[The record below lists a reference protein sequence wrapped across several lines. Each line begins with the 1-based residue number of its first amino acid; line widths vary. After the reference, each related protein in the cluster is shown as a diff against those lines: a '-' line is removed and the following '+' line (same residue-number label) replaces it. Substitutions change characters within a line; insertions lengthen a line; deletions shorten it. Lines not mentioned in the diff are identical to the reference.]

1 MPFSHARMGAMP
13 LTKRFHLVVSI
24 LVVAALWCGSIAA
37 TPAVGLEAVQ
47 DPAQSNDPI
56 LLQRLGILYL
66 QENQPREAI
75 AALEQASALMP
86 ENGDTHMWLGFAY
99 FLNQQFGA
107 AEESYVRSLLHNP
120 DLTDAHNFLGLLH
133 AERGDTQKALNEF
146 EIALA
151 DPAYP
156 PVSRMRVHYNLGKLY
171 YETEAYDLALTS
183 LQRAVEL
190 ARNPAD
196 PTYGLVYLI
205 LGKVLRKIGRAEEA
219 VIALE
224 RVLEGGDQNADAHLE
239 LGLAYRDQSDFF
251 KAREHLSR
259 VVQLAPGSPFS
270 ERARAALAQLPG

>member
-1 MPFSHARMGAMP
+1 MLFPHARMGAMP
-13 LTKRFHLVVSI
+13 LTKRFHLVVSL
-24 LVVAALWCGSIAA
+24 LVVAALLCGPGAA
-37 TPAVGLEAVQ
+37 APAVGLEARQ
-47 DPAQSNDPI
+47 DPGQSDDPI

-75 AALEQASALMP
+75 RALEQASALMP

-99 FLNQQFGA
+99 FLNQQFDE
-107 AEESYVRSLLHNP
+107 AEESYVRALLHNP

-133 AERGDTQKALNEF
+133 AEQGNTQKALNEF
-146 EIALA
+146 QIALA

-156 PVSRMRVHYNLGKLY
+156 PVSRMRVHYNIGKLY
-171 YETEAYDLALTS
+171 FETEEYDLALAS
-183 LQRAVEL
+183 LQQAVEL

-205 LGKVLRKIGRAEEA
+205 LGKVLRQIGRTEEA

-224 RVLEGGDQNADAHLE
+224 RVLEGGNQNAEAHLE
-239 LGLAYRDQSDFF
+239 LGLAYRDQGDFF
-251 KAREHLSR
+251 NAREHLSQ

-270 ERARAALAQLPG
+270 ERARAALAQIPG

>member
-1 MPFSHARMGAMP
+1 MLFSHARMGPMP
-13 LTKRFHLVVSI
+13 LTKRFYLVVSI
-24 LVVAALWCGSIAA
+24 LVVAALWFGPA
-37 TPAVGLEAVQ
+37 TAMPAVSMEAVQ

-66 QENQPREAI
+66 QENQPSEAI
-75 AALEQASALMP
+75 MALEQASALMP

-99 FLNQQFGA
+99 FLNQRFDD
-107 AEESYVRSLLHNP
+107 AEESYVRALLHNP

-133 AERGDTQKALNEF
+133 AERGHTQKALNEF

-171 YETEAYDLALTS
+171 YESDEPDLALGY

-196 PTYGLVYLI
+196 PTYGLVYLM
-205 LGKVLRKIGRAEEA
+205 LGKVLRQIGRTEEA

-224 RVLEGGDQNADAHLE
+224 RVLEGSDQNAEAHLE
-239 LGLAYRDQSDFF
+239 LGLSYRDESDFF

-270 ERARAALAQLPG
+270 ERARAALAQIPG